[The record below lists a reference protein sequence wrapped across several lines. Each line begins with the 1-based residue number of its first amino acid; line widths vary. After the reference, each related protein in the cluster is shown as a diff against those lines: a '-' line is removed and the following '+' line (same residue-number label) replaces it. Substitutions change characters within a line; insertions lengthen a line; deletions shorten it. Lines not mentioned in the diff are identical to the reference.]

1 VESPYSESSLRNVKV
16 NTQEF
21 LRIFN
26 GDSGVGFD
34 DLIADAGF
42 ADIAN
47 RFKTQS
53 ADVINKVDEIQTSL
67 SDQLATISTSNE
79 ETECVNSHANPD
91 DDSALSVC
99 SLAGLLKRITDDLKI
114 EFVTVVNV
122 PVPGRVQSDND

>member
-1 VESPYSESSLRNVKV
+1 
-16 NTQEF
+16 

-26 GDSGVGFD
+26 GDAGVGFD

-47 RFKTQS
+47 RFKTQA

-67 SDQLATISTSNE
+67 STQLATISSSNE
-79 ETECVNSHANPD
+79 EAACINAQANPD
-91 DDSALSVC
+91 DESTLSVC
-99 SLAGLLKRITDDLKI
+99 SLAGLIKRITDDLKI
-114 EFVTVVNV
+114 DFVAVVNV